1 MSMETGVTSAITAI
15 RSLLFVPGNQPGM
28 LDKAMGLKPDAFI
41 PDLEDSVPADEKT
54 NARKVTA
61 ARIAGLAAAGAKVI
75 PRVNSMDTGIME
87 EDLAA
92 VVGPD
97 IYGVSV
103 GKIYTADD
111 IRKISGILSEL
122 ERRAGLQDGDV
133 KLLPWIETAM
143 AVAHAYEVS
152 AASPRIVGVAF
163 GAEDFT
169 NDMGVERTED
179 EQETIYARSAIGVA
193 ARAAGVLALDTPFFS
208 FRDPD
213 GLRANAQ
220 DAKKYGFKGKFAIH
234 PAQIDIINETFSP
247 SLTEIEYARR
257 VVAAFEEAE
266 RIGRGSTSLDGKVID
281 VPVVKRAQ
289 ALLELAE
296 AMGVSAGLGNSS

>member
-1 MSMETGVTSAITAI
+1 MTSENTVL
-15 RSLLFVPGNQPGM
+15 RSLLFVPGNQPSM
-28 LDKAMGLKPDAFI
+28 MEKAMGLKPDAFI
-41 PDLEDSVPADEKT
+41 PDLEDSVPADEKS
-54 NARKVTA
+54 NARDVTA
-61 ARIAGLAAAGAKVI
+61 AHIEGLAAEGVKVI

-92 VVGPD
+92 LVGPH

-111 IRKISGILSEL
+111 ILKISEILSDL
-122 ERRAGLQDGDV
+122 EQRAGLPDGQIR
-133 KLLPWIETAM
+133 LLAWIETAM
-143 AVAHAYEVS
+143 AVVHAYEVS
-152 AASPRIVGVAF
+152 AASPRVVAVAF
-163 GAEDFT
+163 GAEDYT
-169 NDMGVERTED
+169 NDMEIERTQG
-179 EQETIYARSAIGVA
+179 EQETIFARSAIGVA

-213 GLRANAQ
+213 GLRENAS

-247 SLTEIEYARR
+247 SQAEVEQAKREI
-257 VVAAFEEAE
+257 AAYEEAE
-266 RIGRGSTSLDGKVID
+266 RIGRGSTSLDGKVVD

-289 ALLELAE
+289 ALLELAKSMQ
-296 AMGVSAGLGNSS
+296 ATSGSGD